1 MSFEEKRARIKE
13 SFEAVHFSTILCFLP
28 LFSET
33 VSSVIAF
40 FALFEVKVKE
50 CSVDVKKEEGETID
64 ETDPEKEGPDKAM
77 FAELVL

>member
-13 SFEAVHFSTILCFLP
+13 SFEAVHFSTTLCFLS
-28 LFSET
+28 LFSVS

-40 FALFEVKVKE
+40 FSLFEVKVKE
-50 CSVDVKKEEGETID
+50 CSVDVKGEGETID